1 MRLLL
6 LICAVWAAFGPSIAV
21 AAEDDKTWQA
31 TIQRVVPSVVAI
43 RVTGTR
49 DFDTEDARSSVG
61 TGFIVDA
68 EEGWILTNRH
78 MVHAG
83 PVVAQAVLENSEE
96 VELIPVYRDPVHD
109 FGFYRFDPDAVKH
122 MELEELELD
131 PAGAQVGVDI
141 RVVGN
146 DAGEKISILDST
158 LARIDRNA
166 PNYGRNTYND
176 FNTFYVQ
183 AATNT
188 SGGSS
193 GSPVVDIR
201 GKVVALNAGGSNRA
215 ASSFYLPLHRVVRA
229 FEYIRRNE
237 TVPRGTIQTTFVY
250 EYFDELARLGLDEET
265 ENAIRN
271 VSDKDGA
278 LIVKSVLPGG
288 PADDQLLP
296 GDILLKIGDEWV
308 LDFVALESRL
318 DDAVGETLPVR
329 IQRGSRQLTLE
340 LEVGDL
346 HAITPDEY
354 LEFGRAIL
362 TPVSYMQARNH
373 DLPVE
378 GVYVS
383 VGGYALSTAGV
394 TTGAVLLQIEGED
407 VSTLDDVEAALAAHP
422 DRARIRMRFFVIND
436 ERRPYEAVVVVDRRW
451 FTMRRCK
458 RNDQTGLW
466 PCTESPEPPSEPV
479 VEPAGSLV
487 FPPADKPAKF
497 VVQSLVRVDF
507 DIPYPTSG
515 VKDLNYV
522 GVGTVVDAEKG
533 FVLVDRDTVP
543 VRLGDMNLTFAGAV
557 RVPGE
562 VVFLHPVHNFA
573 IVKYD
578 PESIG
583 DVPVT
588 SIEMAS
594 KIPEENDRI
603 WLVGL
608 DRSQALVNLQTT
620 LEAIEPL
627 ELGASQTPRFRDTNV
642 EVYTPED
649 AETTLG
655 GVLTDKKGRVY
666 ATWSSFLDQASDER
680 QFRGLP
686 IGYAKPVIEALREG
700 RVPDEVRVM
709 GFELERITLDSARD
723 RGLSDA
729 RIKEILAE
737 DPTTRT
743 LFEVSRVHG
752 TAPASEVVRT
762 TDLVLEV
769 DGELLTSLLQID
781 QPEASATLTLLRNGQ
796 EETVTFDTLAVDSD
810 GVDRMVS
817 WAGLTVHAPHYEV
830 AAQRG
835 IDPKGVYIAWL
846 WYGSPG
852 ARYQIRPTR
861 RIQKINDTPTP
872 DLDAFLD
879 AIRPLEDREPVRL
892 TLETLSGSE
901 SVHTLLM
908 DLQYWPTQ
916 IFEVENGTW
925 VRRPVDAEASDGGSD
940 AGEATQ

>member
-6 LICAVWAAFGPSIAV
+6 LICAVWAAFLPSTAS
-21 AAEDDKTWQA
+21 AGGDEETWQA

-61 TGFIVDA
+61 TGFIVEA
-68 EEGWILTNRH
+68 ENGWILTNRH

-109 FGFYRFDPDAVKH
+109 FGFYRFDPAAVKH

-131 PAGAQVGVDI
+131 PDGAQVGVDI

-158 LARIDRNA
+158 LARVDRNA
-166 PNYGRNTYND
+166 PDYGRNTYND

-215 ASSFYLPLHRVVRA
+215 ASSFYLPLDRVVRA
-229 FEYIRRNE
+229 FEYIRRGE
-237 TVPRGTIQTTFVY
+237 PVPRGTLQTTFVY
-250 EYFDELARLGLDEET
+250 EYFDELGRLGLDTET
-265 ENAIRN
+265 EDAIRA

-278 LIVKSVLPGG
+278 LVVRTVLPGG

-296 GDILLKIGDEWV
+296 GDILLRIADDWV

-318 DDAVGETLPVR
+318 DAAVGDTIPVTV
-329 IQRGSRQLTLE
+329 QRGRRQLTLE
-340 LEVGDL
+340 LPVQDL

-362 TPVSYMQARNH
+362 TPLSYMQARNH
-373 DLPVE
+373 NLPVE

-394 TTGAVLLQIEGED
+394 LAGSVLLQIDGED
-407 VSTLDDVEAALAAHP
+407 VSTLDEVEAALSRHP
-422 DRARIRMRFFVIND
+422 DRARVRLRFFIVND

-458 RNDQTGLW
+458 RDDTTGTW
-466 PCTESPEPPSEPV
+466 PCTDSPDPPSDPV

-487 FPPADKPAKF
+487 FPPADKPASRI
-497 VVQSLVRVDF
+497 VQSLVRVDF
-507 DIPYPTSG
+507 DIPYPTAG

-522 GVGTVVDAEKG
+522 GVGTVVDAERG
-533 FVLVDRDTVP
+533 YVLVDRDTVP

-562 VVFLHPVHNFA
+562 VVMLHPVHNFA

-578 PESIG
+578 PKAIG
-583 DVPVT
+583 DVPVKA
-588 SIEMAS
+588 IELADGE
-594 KIPEENDRI
+594 PEEGDRI

-608 DRSQALVNLQTT
+608 DRSQALINLQTR
-620 LEAIEPL
+620 IEEIGPL
-627 ELGASQTPRFRDTNV
+627 ELGASQTPRFRDSNV

-649 AETTLG
+649 VEPTLG
-655 GVLTDKKGRVY
+655 GVLADKKGRVV

-686 IGYAKPVIEALREG
+686 IAYARPFIEALSEG
-700 RVPDEVRVM
+700 RVPETVRVA
-709 GFELERITLDSARD
+709 GFELERLTLDAARD

-729 RIKEILAE
+729 RIKQLLEE

-743 LFEVSRVHG
+743 LFEVARVHG
-752 TAPASEVVRT
+752 VAPASALVRP
-762 TDLVLEV
+762 TDIVLEI
-769 DGELLTSLLQID
+769 DGELLTSLAQLE
-781 QPEASATLTLLRNGQ
+781 QPPAEMRLTVLRNGE
-796 EETVTFDTLAVDSD
+796 EETLRFETLEVDSD

-861 RIQKINDTPTP
+861 RIQKVNDTPTP
-872 DLDAFLD
+872 DLDAFLE

-892 TLETLSGSE
+892 TLETLSGART
-901 SVHTLLM
+901 VHTLLM

-916 IFEVENGTW
+916 IFEVEEGTW
-925 VRRPVDAEASDGGSD
+925 VRHAVESDDGGSD
-940 AGEATQ
+940 GQEGVE

>member
-6 LICAVWAAFGPSIAV
+6 LICVAWAAFGPSTAR
-21 AAEDDKTWQA
+21 AGEEDETWQA

-61 TGFIVDA
+61 TGFVVDA
-68 EEGWILTNRH
+68 ENGWILTNRH

-96 VELIPVYRDPVHD
+96 IELIPVYRDPVHD
-109 FGFYRFDPDAVKH
+109 FGFYRFDPADVKH
-122 MELEELELD
+122 MELQPLELD

-158 LARIDRNA
+158 LARTDRNA

-201 GKVVALNAGGSNRA
+201 GKVVALNAGGSTRA
-215 ASSFYLPLHRVVRA
+215 ASSFYLPLDRVVRA
-229 FEYIRRNE
+229 FEYIQRNE
-237 TVPRGTIQTTFVY
+237 PVPRGTLQTTFEY
-250 EYFDELARLGLDEET
+250 EYFDELNRLGLDEST
-265 ENAIRN
+265 EEAIRG

-278 LIVKSVLPGG
+278 LVVRTVLPDG

-296 GDILLKIGDEWV
+296 GDILLKIDDKWV
-308 LDFVALESRL
+308 LDFVTLEGRL
-318 DDAVGETLPVR
+318 DDAVDQSIAVQV
-329 IQRGSRQLTLE
+329 QRGSRQLSME
-340 LEVGDL
+340 LTVGDL

-373 DLPVE
+373 NLPVE

-394 TTGAVLLQIEGED
+394 TAGAVLLQIDGED
-407 VSTLDDVEAALAAHP
+407 VDTLDDVEAALESRA
-422 DRARIRMRFFVIND
+422 DRERVRLRFFVIND
-436 ERRPYEAVVVVDRRW
+436 QKRPYEAVVVVDRRW
-451 FTMRRCK
+451 FTMRRCR
-458 RNDQTGLW
+458 RNDETGLW
-466 PCTESPEPPSEPV
+466 PCVDSAPPPAEPV
-479 VEPAGSLV
+479 VEPAGRLV
-487 FPPADKPAKF
+487 FPPAEKPASF

-507 DIPYPTSG
+507 DIPFPTAG

-522 GVGTVVDAEKG
+522 GVGTIVDAEQG
-533 FVLVDRDTVP
+533 LVLVDRDTVP

-562 VVFLHPVHNFA
+562 VVYLHPVHNFA

-578 PESIG
+578 PASIG

-588 SIEMAS
+588 AIQMAPQV
-594 KIPEENDRI
+594 PEEGDRT

-608 DRSQALVNLQTT
+608 DRKQTLVNLQTR
-620 LEAIEPL
+620 IEDIGPL
-627 ELGASQTPRFRDTNV
+627 ELGASQTPRYRDANV
-642 EVYTPED
+642 EVYRPED
-649 AETTLG
+649 VEATLG

-666 ATWSSFLDQASDER
+666 ATWSSFLDQATDER
-680 QFRGLP
+680 QFRGMP
-686 IGYAKPVIEALREG
+686 IGYAKPIIEALSAG
-700 RVPDEVRVM
+700 RQPEQVRVA
-709 GFELERITLDSARD
+709 GFELERLTLDSARD

-729 RIKEILAE
+729 RIEQLLEK
-737 DPTTRT
+737 DPTIRT

-752 TAPASEVVRT
+752 TAPASQAVRP
-762 TDLVLEV
+762 TDIVLEV
-769 DGELLTSLLQID
+769 DGALLQSLTQID
-781 QPEASATLTLLRNGQ
+781 QPGSTLELTLLRNG
-796 EETVTFDTLAVDSD
+796 EEQTVSFASLPVDSE
-810 GVDRMVS
+810 GVDRMIS

-835 IDPKGVYIAWL
+835 IDPQGVYIAWL

-861 RIQKINDTPTP
+861 RIQKVNDTPTP

-892 TLETLSGSE
+892 TLETLTGAK

-916 IFEVENGTW
+916 VFQVENGTW
-925 VRRPVDAEASDGGSD
+925 VRRAVALDDGGSD
-940 AGEATQ
+940 AGEGAQ